1 MEGEQTVGQNQ
12 KNTQE
17 PDMNQLR
24 KVRRDKLAELQQ
36 NGRDPFQITK
46 FDQTHHSLEVKDLYE
61 AHEAELLKD
70 HQTPNVEGMDEEQAK
85 EALKKDYEER
95 RSIMDANPIHVAIAG
110 RMMFKRVMG
119 KASFCNIQDL
129 QGNIQVYVARDAIG
143 TDSYADFKKS
153 DIGDIF
159 GLEGFAFR
167 TRTGEISIHAE
178 KMTLLSKSL
187 QMLPEKF
194 HGLTDTDTRY
204 RQRYVD
210 LIMNSDTKDTF
221 IKRSKILSA
230 IRKYLSGKGFMEV
243 ETPMLVANAG
253 GAAARPFETHFNA
266 LNEDLKLRISLE
278 LYLKRLIVGG
288 LEKVYEIGRVFR
300 NEGLDT
306 RHNPEFT
313 LMELYQAY
321 TDYHGMMDLTENL
334 YRFVAQEVLGTTHI
348 VYKGIEMDLGKPF
361 ERITMVDAVKKYA
374 GVDWNEVKDLEQ
386 ARVIAKEHNIEFEER
401 HKKGDILNL
410 FFEEYV
416 EEHLLQPTFVMD
428 HPIEISPL
436 TKKKPE
442 NPEYVERFEFFMNGW
457 EMANAYSELN
467 DPIDQRERFK
477 AQEELLAQGDDEANT
492 TDEDFMNA
500 LEIGMPPTGGIGFG
514 IDRMCMLLT
523 GAEAIR
529 DVLLFPTMKSLDG
542 VNKKNDVNNTASEAP
557 EKNVKTESEKI
568 DFSKVKV
575 EPLFEEFVDFDTFSK
590 SDFRA
595 VKVKECVA
603 VPKSK
608 KLLQFTL
615 DDGTGTDRTIL
626 SGIHSFYEPEELV
639 GKTLIA
645 ITNLPPRAM
654 MGIDSCGMLLS
665 AIHEEEGEEKLH
677 LLMVDDHI
685 PAGAKL
691 Y

>member
-1 MEGEQTVGQNQ
+1 LAQQ
-12 KNTQE
+12 TQE
-17 PDMNQLR
+17 QDINHLL
-24 KVRRDKLAELQQ
+24 KVRREKLAELQQ

-46 FDQTHHSLEVKDLYE
+46 FDQTHHSLEVKGLYE
-61 AHEAELLKD
+61 AHETELLKD
-70 HQTPNVEGMDEEQAK
+70 RQEPNVEGMDEEQAK

-95 RSIMDANPIHVAIAG
+95 RNIMDASPIHVAIAG

-129 QGNIQVYVARDAIG
+129 QGSIQVYVARDAIG
-143 TDSYADFKKS
+143 TESYADFKKS

-159 GLEGFAFR
+159 GVEGFAFR

-178 KMTLLSKSL
+178 KVTLLSKSL
-187 QMLPEKF
+187 QILPEKF
-194 HGLTDTDTRY
+194 HGLTDVDTRY

-210 LIMNSDTKDTF
+210 LIMNTESKDTF

-230 IRKYLSGKGFMEV
+230 IRKYLSGEGFMEV
-243 ETPMLVANAG
+243 ETPMLVQNAG

-313 LMELYQAY
+313 LMELYQAF

-334 YRFVAQEVLGTTHI
+334 YRFVAQEVLGTTQI
-348 VYKGIEMDLGKPF
+348 VYKGIPMDLGKPF

-374 GVDWNEVKDLEQ
+374 GVDWNEVETLEQ
-386 ARVIAKEHNIEFEER
+386 ARELAKEHNIEFEER

-410 FFEEYV
+410 FFEEFV

-428 HPIEISPL
+428 HPVEISPL

-529 DVLLFPTMKSLDG
+529 DVLLFPTMKSLDAD
-542 VNKKNDVNNTASEAP
+542 KKASKTSEAAP
-557 EKNVKTESEKI
+557 AAAEKVAEKVDFSNVKI
-568 DFSKVKV
+568 
-575 EPLFEEFVDFDTFSK
+575 EPLFEEMIDFDTFAK
-590 SDFRA
+590 ADFRA
-595 VKVKECVA
+595 VKILECEA

-608 KLLQFTL
+608 KLLKFTL
-615 DDGTGTDRTIL
+615 DDGTDRKRTIL
-626 SGIHSFYEPEELV
+626 SGIHEYYEPEDLI
-639 GKTLIA
+639 GKTAIA
-645 ITNLPPRAM
+645 IVNLPPRKM
-654 MGIDSCGMLLS
+654 MGIDSEGMLIS
-665 AIHEEEGEEKLH
+665 AVHEEDGHEGLN
-677 LLMVDDHI
+677 LLMVNDRI